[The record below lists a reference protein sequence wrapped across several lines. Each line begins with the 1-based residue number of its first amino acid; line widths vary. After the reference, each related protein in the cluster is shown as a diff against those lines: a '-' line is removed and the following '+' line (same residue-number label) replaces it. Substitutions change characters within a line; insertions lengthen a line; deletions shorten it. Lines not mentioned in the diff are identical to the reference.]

1 MCAIK
6 WNLTE
11 DFFFFFA
18 IKYAGYREN
27 EIFCEAWAIIYL

>member
-11 DFFFFFA
+11 DFFFFA

-27 EIFCEAWAIIYL
+27 EIFYEAWAIIYL

>member
-11 DFFFFFA
+11 DFFFF
-18 IKYAGYREN
+18 AGYREN
-27 EIFCEAWAIIYL
+27 EIFYEAWAIIYL